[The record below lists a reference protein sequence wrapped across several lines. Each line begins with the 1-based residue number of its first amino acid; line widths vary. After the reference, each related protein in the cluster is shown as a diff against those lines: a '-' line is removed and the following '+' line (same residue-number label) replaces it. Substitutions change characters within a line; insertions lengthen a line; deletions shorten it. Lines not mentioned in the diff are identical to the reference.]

1 MKDFVNAAWKEAVS
15 YGTMNEAPFLDARLM
30 FEDVFKEMPDHLK
43 KQQEEM
49 LALEADP
56 S

>member
-1 MKDFVNAAWKEAVS
+1 MTEP
-15 YGTMNEAPFLDARLM
+15 PFLGAQLM

-43 KQQEEM
+43 KQRDE
-49 LALEADP
+49 LLELTGEI